1 MKVVIITVGDELVQ
15 GFTIDSNASWLSCY
29 LTENNVEVLVR
40 FCVSDDK
47 DSISNSLIH
56 LYKNYN
62 PTYIIIT
69 GGLGPTHDDITK
81 KVLSEYLGIPLE
93 IDDDYLLEL
102 NERFKKNN
110 LSIPTNIE
118 SQALILKG
126 STPIK
131 NKTGT
136 ALGLIIKKNQS
147 KIVVL
152 PGVPSEMK
160 QMLLDSNIFE
170 NRNKSLYIML
180 NTTGIYESALY
191 DILKKT
197 INYNKK
203 DFKLAFLPQYTGINI
218 RISRKNQSLH

>member
-102 NERFKKNN
+102 N
-110 LSIPTNIE
+110 
-118 SQALILKG
+118 
-126 STPIK
+126 
-131 NKTGT
+131 
-136 ALGLIIKKNQS
+136 
-147 KIVVL
+147 
-152 PGVPSEMK
+152 
-160 QMLLDSNIFE
+160 D
-170 NRNKSLYIML
+170 
-180 NTTGIYESALY
+180 
-191 DILKKT
+191 
-197 INYNKK
+197 
-203 DFKLAFLPQYTGINI
+203 
-218 RISRKNQSLH
+218 